1 MKIKLRKLKYK
12 SLTGRLKFILLHI
25 CYVIDFI
32 IIILSFSCY
41 TIDLAETLLFKCD
54 WMED

>member
-1 MKIKLRKLKYK
+1 MKIKLRKLKYR
-12 SLTGRLKFILLHI
+12 SLKGKLKFILLNI

-32 IIILSFSCY
+32 IIILSFGCY